1 MTINANRRPIHA
13 YLEPAAHAQWR
24 DAARRHRLTVSAIIE
39 ALGPEIDKILDEWPG
54 LDDAAALVDAARR
67 DRS

>member
-1 MTINANRRPIHA
+1 MTTNANRRPIHA
-13 YLEPAAHAQWR
+13 YLEPDTHAQWH
-24 DAARRHRLTVSAIIE
+24 DAARRRRLSVSAIIE

-54 LDDAAALVDAARR
+54 LDDAAGLIDAARR